1 MKEDILNKIRKE
13 LNKLNKESIDEFIKE
28 QEVQRQK
35 EQDFIDKKEYIEI
48 LNSIIG
54 QTLNNDDY
62 SGELWTEKIQMTFDL
77 IFDTALELIIKSLN
91 FDGEIVLNYKGNL
104 MSFVEMHG
112 QGCFQSI
119 SPIEK
124 YGDIEHKEYI
134 VDFHDLE
141 NFILTRKQPK
151 RLYVMKTVFLALD
164 SLELFNNHYGVDV
177 DIDEIKDY
185 LQENLN

>member
-54 QTLNNDDY
+54 QTLDNDDY

-104 MSFVEMHG
+104 ISFTETHG
-112 QGCFQSI
+112 QGCFQLI
-119 SPIEK
+119 APVKK
-124 YGDIEHKEYI
+124 YGDLEHPEYL
-134 VDFHDLE
+134 VDFEDLE
-141 NFILTRKQPK
+141 KYISTGEQPE
-151 RLYVMKTVFLALD
+151 RYYVLKTVFLALD
-164 SLELFNNHYGVDV
+164 SLALFNNHYDIKIN
-177 DIDEIKDY
+177 IDEIKDY
-185 LQENLN
+185 LQENLS

>member
-13 LNKLNKESIDEFIKE
+13 LNELNKESIDEFIKE

-54 QTLNNDDY
+54 QTLDNDDY

-104 MSFVEMHG
+104 ISFTEIHG
-112 QGCFQSI
+112 QGCFQVI
-119 SPIEK
+119 APVKK
-124 YGDIEHKEYI
+124 YGDLEHPEYL
-134 VDFHDLE
+134 VDFEDLE
-141 NFILTRKQPK
+141 KYISTGEQPE
-151 RLYVMKTVFLALD
+151 RYYVLKTAFLALD
-164 SLELFNNHYGVDV
+164 SLSLFNNHYDIKIN
-177 DIDEIKDY
+177 IDEIKDY
-185 LQENLN
+185 LQENLS

>member
-1 MKEDILNKIRKE
+1 MYNHKEVT
-13 LNKLNKESIDEFIKE
+13 DEIINEAMNSYAKQVIAE
-28 QEVQRQK
+28 R
-35 EQDFIDKKEYIEI
+35 DFIESKKYIEV
-48 LNSIIG
+48 LDSIVG
-54 QTLNNDDY
+54 KCVDSDDY
-62 SGELWTEKIQMTFDL
+62 REPTRWTDDVQMLFNVIYNSALDL
-77 IFDTALELIIKSLN
+77 IVKTLDFDDEII
-91 FDGEIVLNYKGNL
+91 INYKGNL

-134 VDFHDLE
+134 VDFDDLE
-141 NFILTRKQPK
+141 NFMLTRKQPK

-185 LQENLN
+185 IQENLN